1 MVAHSPPDRDKRLH
15 NCRMPLHPTP
25 RLLLLD
31 FDGVLAHYDRP
42 KRLLHLAEHAGC
54 TPAQVQA
61 ALFDSGL
68 ETAYDSGAIDTA
80 TYLETL
86 GQGIGRIVD
95 PETWIAARLVA
106 CRPCTGVLERIAAL
120 AGQTAVAVLTNN
132 GPLMAQ
138 AIERL
143 VPQLFPALQGRVLC
157 SGQFGGRKP
166 QREVFQQALALLA
179 IEPRHTLFVDD
190 LFVNVR
196 GARAAGL
203 HADTVRDARS
213 FARVLRRHRLP
224 C

>member
-1 MVAHSPPDRDKRLH
+1 
-15 NCRMPLHPTP
+15 MPALPSP

-31 FDGVLAHYDRP
+31 FDGVLAHYDRA
-42 KRLLHLAEHAGC
+42 KRVRHLAEHAGC

-68 ETAYDSGAIDTA
+68 ETAYDSGAIDTDA
-80 TYLETL
+80 YLDTL
-86 GQGIGRIVD
+86 GQRIGRAVD
-95 PETWIAARLVA
+95 TQTWIAARLAA
-106 CRPCTGVLERIAAL
+106 CRPCAGVLERVASVAA
-120 AGQTAVAVLTNN
+120 QTTIAVLTNN

-143 VPQLFPALQGRVLC
+143 VPELFPALQGRVLC
-157 SGQFGGRKP
+157 SGQLGGRKP
-166 QREVFQQALALLA
+166 QREIFLQALAQLA
-179 IEPRHTLFVDD
+179 AEPRHTLFVDD

-213 FARVLRRHRLP
+213 FARVLRRHRLAR
-224 C
+224 

>member
-1 MVAHSPPDRDKRLH
+1 
-15 NCRMPLHPTP
+15 MPILPAP

-42 KRLLHLAEHAGC
+42 RRLRQLAEHAGC

-68 ETAYDSGAIDTA
+68 ETAYDSGAIDTDA
-80 TYLETL
+80 YLDRL
-86 GQGIGRIVD
+86 GQGIGRQVD
-95 PETWIAARLVA
+95 SEAWISARLAA
-106 CRPCTGVLERIAAL
+106 CRPCASVIERVAGVARR
-120 AGQTAVAVLTNN
+120 TAIAVLTNN

-143 VPQLFPALQGRVLC
+143 LPGLFPALQGRVLC

-166 QREVFQQALALLA
+166 QREVFLQALAQLA
-179 IEPRHTLFVDD
+179 VEPRHALFVDD

-203 HADTVRDARS
+203 QADTVRDART
-213 FARVLRRHRLP
+213 FARVLRRHQLP